1 MTDNLAARQRWAQS
15 HYLRTTLT
23 SHLFGYCGITNKDD
37 LATENH
43 PSRIRKDHA
52 QMENLLSAIKSS
64 KNPFIDCEDA
74 LYNISSGK
82 ATTNEVRDFLLSTF
96 VQGKVLYEQF
106 VQNVIDDPANFE
118 KPIKK
123 QKILNFA
130 SMAAKVKRVR
140 NQKVEVVKMERNLM
154 GRLLI
159 LSIENKIDMETIF
172 GFPMTPLPLVYCHP
186 DGSLNKTAKSVL
198 FHLLEKKVK
207 SLPPRSIDVLIVDG
221 FFFLHQF
228 NNSALPKTFGKIV
241 RDILVKLCRTQA
253 KTIHL
258 IFDRILTPSIKDAE
272 RDLRATD
279 ERSATY
285 RISGPDQTKPQN

>member
-159 LSIENKIDMETIF
+159 LSIEN
-172 GFPMTPLPLVYCHP
+172 
-186 DGSLNKTAKSVL
+186 
-198 FHLLEKKVK
+198 
-207 SLPPRSIDVLIVDG
+207 
-221 FFFLHQF
+221 
-228 NNSALPKTFGKIV
+228 
-241 RDILVKLCRTQA
+241 
-253 KTIHL
+253 
-258 IFDRILTPSIKDAE
+258 
-272 RDLRATD
+272 
-279 ERSATY
+279 
-285 RISGPDQTKPQN
+285 